1 MNCVFTISQGIE
13 ILLFI
18 GITFYFKNYIAN
30 LLKEKAKNLA
40 TRQDIGKITAE
51 VKKVESM
58 FTVKTSGEIDYLAL
72 KRKVILDFYGSLNS
86 LETIV
91 MSSFS
96 KFSDNWEFENNE
108 LVKECN
114 NSYNN
119 YKMKEGEV
127 LLFLNDNEFIDMLMA
142 IGGHIINSL
151 NLFETHCIKVKHTL
165 NNNETNEDQKFEIM
179 SSLKADFYEKRGLE
193 LDALSNHKVLL
204 IKFIDKCL
212 KDTFK

>member
-1 MNCVFTISQGIE
+1 MNGL
-13 ILLFI
+13 ILFFQII
-18 GITFYFKNYIAN
+18 GIILSLILCFGIPAYFK
-30 LLKEKAKNLA
+30 KKGENLA
-40 TRQDIGKITAE
+40 TQEDIRNITEE

-58 FTVKTSGEIDYLAL
+58 FSVKTSGEIDYLAL
-72 KRKVILDFYGSLNS
+72 KRKVILEFYGSLNS
-86 LETIV
+86 LESIV

-96 KFSDNWEFENNE
+96 RYSDNWQFENNE

-127 LLFLNDNEFIDMLMA
+127 LLFLNDNEFVDMLMA

-151 NLFETHCIKVKHTL
+151 NLFEVHCIKVKHTL

-179 SSLKADFYEKRGLE
+179 SSLKADFNEKRGLE
-193 LDALSNHKVLL
+193 LDSLSNHKVLL
-204 IKFIDKCL
+204 IKYIDKCL

>member
-1 MNCVFTISQGIE
+1 ME
-13 ILLFI
+13 KILIIAQVIQYIFI
-18 GITFYFKNYIAN
+18 GIAIYVFKKYMPSY
-30 LLKEKAKNLA
+30 LSEKAKNLA
-40 TRQDIGKITAE
+40 TRQDIANITAE

-58 FTVKTSGEIDYLAL
+58 FSVKTSGEIDYLAL

-86 LETIV
+86 LETTA

-96 KFSDNWEFENNE
+96 KFGNNWEFENNE

-127 LLFLNDNEFIDMLMA
+127 LLFLNDDEFIDMLMA

-179 SSLKADFYEKRGLE
+179 SSLKVDFNEKRGLE
-193 LDALSNHKVLL
+193 MDALSNHKVLL
-204 IKFIDKCL
+204 IKYIDKCL